1 METVFNNNNY
11 DFFIYL
17 SYIITF
23 GSLIF
28 LFIFSYL
35 KFLISKN
42 LYSKIIENNN
52 EIENNNDT

>member
-17 SYIITF
+17 SYIVTF

-35 KFLISKN
+35 KYLISMK
-42 LYSKIIENNN
+42 LYSVIVDK
-52 EIENNNDT
+52 NNDT

>member
-35 KFLISKN
+35 KYLISKK
-42 LYSKIIENNN
+42 LYSAIIDK
-52 EIENNNDT
+52 NNDS

>member
-17 SYIITF
+17 SYIVTF

-35 KFLISKN
+35 KYLISKK
-42 LYSKIIENNN
+42 LYSAIVDK
-52 EIENNNDT
+52 NNDT

>member
-1 METVFNNNNY
+1 MATVFNNNNY

-52 EIENNNDT
+52 DT

>member
-17 SYIITF
+17 SYIVTF

-35 KFLISKN
+35 KYLISKK
-42 LYSKIIENNN
+42 LYSAIVDK
-52 EIENNNDT
+52 NNDS

>member
-17 SYIITF
+17 SYIVTF

-35 KFLISKN
+35 KYLISRK
-42 LYSKIIENNN
+42 LYSAIVDK
-52 EIENNNDT
+52 NNDT

>member
-35 KFLISKN
+35 KYLISKK
-42 LYSKIIENNN
+42 LYSAVIDKNN
-52 EIENNNDT
+52 ES

>member
-1 METVFNNNNY
+1 MATVFNNNNY

-28 LFIFSYL
+28 LLIFSYL

-42 LYSKIIENNN
+42 LYSTIL
-52 EIENNNDT
+52 ENNNDT

>member
-17 SYIITF
+17 SYVVTF

-35 KFLISKN
+35 KYLISKKH
-42 LYSKIIENNN
+42 YSSIIDKNN
-52 EIENNNDT
+52 ES

>member
-17 SYIITF
+17 SYIVTF
-23 GSLIF
+23 GSLTF

-35 KFLISKN
+35 KYLISKK
-42 LYSKIIENNN
+42 LYSDIVDKT
-52 EIENNNDT
+52 NDT